1 MECTDKKVE
10 SVDIVVSVGIMES
23 EVDSTGR
30 QGCFPCSKSVRGMGI
45 DRGQAC
51 LVRPG
56 FAGKQ
61 LPATAG
67 IGGAIES
74 GWNLKQML
82 KLKEINGAL
91 VK

>member
-1 MECTDKKVE
+1 M
-10 SVDIVVSVGIMES
+10 DIVVSVGVMES

-30 QGCFPCSKSVRGMGI
+30 RGCLPCSNSVRRMGI
-45 DRGQAC
+45 DRGRAC
-51 LVRPG
+51 LLRPG

-67 IGGAIES
+67 VGGGIES

-82 KLKEINGAL
+82 KLKEVNEAP